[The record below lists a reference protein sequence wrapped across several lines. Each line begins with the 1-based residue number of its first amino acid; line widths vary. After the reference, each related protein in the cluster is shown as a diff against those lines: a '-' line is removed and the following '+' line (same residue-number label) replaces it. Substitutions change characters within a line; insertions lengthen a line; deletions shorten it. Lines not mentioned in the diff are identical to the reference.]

1 MARIAGNAAPVA
13 PPQGPYSASVRIGSL
28 VAVAGQCGYLSD
40 GSLVDG
46 LEEQTRMSMRN
57 VEAALRASGASMS
70 DVLSVQVFLTDEEH
84 FARMNAVYAEF
95 FTAPYP
101 ARTTVYVGL
110 RGDVLVEV
118 SAIAAT
124 TPELETT

>member
-1 MARIAGNAAPVA
+1 MARIAGNAVPVA
-13 PPQGPYSASVRIGSL
+13 TPAGPYSAGVRIGSL

-40 GSLVDG
+40 GSLAGG
-46 LEEQTRMSMRN
+46 LEEQTRTAMQN
-57 VEAALRASGASMS
+57 VEAALRANGASMS
-70 DVLSVQVFLTDEEH
+70 DVLSVQVFLTEEEQ

-95 FTAPYP
+95 FAAPYP
-101 ARTTVYVGL
+101 ARTTIYVRL